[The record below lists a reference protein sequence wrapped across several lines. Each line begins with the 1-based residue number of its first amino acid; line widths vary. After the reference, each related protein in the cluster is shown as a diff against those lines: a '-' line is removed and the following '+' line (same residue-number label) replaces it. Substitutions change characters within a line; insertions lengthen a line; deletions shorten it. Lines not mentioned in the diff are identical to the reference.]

1 MRHIY
6 WFFLFGL
13 LLNLMG
19 FDQAFA
25 KSAGADEPV
34 VEVILYW
41 EAGCPACEKVI
52 EEVLPTLQ
60 KRYGQ
65 QLVIHPIEIISVQDV
80 EMLYQIGAGY
90 GLTKE
95 QIGVPMLLI
104 GDVALVGSEQ
114 IPRQLPSL
122 IEDYLRK
129 GGVRTEIRRA
139 PQAELVY
146 ASAAEPV
153 WSGMPLAWG
162 LMAFM
167 LIALGYTA
175 WRMIR
180 AFRGHA
186 MKPLP
191 IWIDRSI
198 PVLAVLGL
206 AVAGYLTYVEGTYTL
221 AVCGPVGDC
230 NAVQSSPYA
239 RLFGVIPVGLFGM
252 IGYVAILAAWF
263 WQRFRQDRWSA
274 LMPVS
279 ILGMAVFGTLFSA
292 YLTYLEIF
300 VIRAVCIWCLASA
313 FIITLLMLASLP
325 AATSWLSI
333 VEEDE
338 P

>member
-1 MRHIY
+1 MRYIY
-6 WFFLFGL
+6 WLFLCGL
-13 LLNLMG
+13 LLNLIG
-19 FDQAFA
+19 ADPVFA
-25 KSAGADEPV
+25 KPSRADEPV
-34 VEVILYW
+34 VEVIVYW
-41 EAGCPACEKVI
+41 EAGCPACEKVL
-52 EEVLPTLQ
+52 EEVLPPLQ
-60 KRYGQ
+60 ERYGQ

-122 IEDYLRK
+122 IEDYLRQ

-139 PQAELVY
+139 PQAEL
-146 ASAAEPV
+146 AATSAAQPV

-162 LMAFM
+162 LMVFM
-167 LIALGYTA
+167 LIALGYTT
-175 WRMIR
+175 WQTIR
-180 AFRGHA
+180 SFQGHTVN
-186 MKPLP
+186 PLP
-191 IWIDRSI
+191 TWIDRSI

-230 NAVQSSPYA
+230 NAVQNSPYA

-252 IGYVAILAAWF
+252 IGYIAILAAWF
-263 WQRFRQDRWSA
+263 WQKFRQDRWSA
-274 LMPVS
+274 LMPVA
-279 ILGMAVFGTLFSA
+279 ILGMAAFGTLFSV